1 MAGILSRCR
10 YWCSGE
16 RDELGGSDLILADQR
31 EVSPLLEHRGTCAA
45 VAFLGCLGD
54 DAYPVA

>member
-1 MAGILSRCR
+1 MSSAARPTV
-10 YWCSGE
+10 
-16 RDELGGSDLILADQR
+16 ADQR
-31 EVSPLLEHRGTCAA
+31 EVSPPLGYSGTCAA